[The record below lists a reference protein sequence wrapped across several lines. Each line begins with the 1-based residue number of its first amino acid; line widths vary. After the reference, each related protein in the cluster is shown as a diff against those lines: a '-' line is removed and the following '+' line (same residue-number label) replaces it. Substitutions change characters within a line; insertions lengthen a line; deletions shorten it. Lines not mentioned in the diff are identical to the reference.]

1 MPLLKL
7 TIHAAPAEAQR
18 LEAALAGL
26 EHPEA
31 SAVTIFEAGP
41 ASACVEAYF
50 EEPVLLADLQPLLVG
65 IQLVGEPQL
74 AAVPETNWVRHVEGM
89 LKPVTAGRFV
99 VHGPHDRATVAP
111 SAFNIEIEAGEAFGT
126 AHHGS
131 TRGCLL
137 AIDEIAQT
145 LDPQSALDIGTG
157 SGVLA
162 IALAKLIGRAGIIA
176 TDIDPKA
183 VAIAAENAGKNGVA
197 GHIAVVEADGLGHA
211 RLAGPFDLIMANI
224 LAEPLIGLAPGIA
237 RALPPRGRIILSGLL
252 AEQAPSVITAYRA
265 AHCRLVTSIECD
277 GWSTLI
283 LRHA

>member
-126 AHHGS
+126 IQIH
-131 TRGCLL
+131 
-137 AIDEIAQT
+137 
-145 LDPQSALDIGTG
+145 P
-157 SGVLA
+157 SGA
-162 IALAKLIGRAGIIA
+162 
-176 TDIDPKA
+176 
-183 VAIAAENAGKNGVA
+183 
-197 GHIAVVEADGLGHA
+197 
-211 RLAGPFDLIMANI
+211 
-224 LAEPLIGLAPGIA
+224 
-237 RALPPRGRIILSGLL
+237 
-252 AEQAPSVITAYRA
+252 
-265 AHCRLVTSIECD
+265 
-277 GWSTLI
+277 
-283 LRHA
+283 